1 MAKFFFNFQ
10 AQFFV
15 LLIISVV
22 GSLLILPDMKTAPH
36 DVTVDCIRI
45 EHLDTTDKETG
56 YREFKCIREQPTTT
70 K

>member
-15 LLIISVV
+15 FLVVTVVGLVLII
-22 GSLLILPDMKTAPH
+22 PDIKDVPSN
-36 DVTVDCIRI
+36 VTVDCIRI
-45 EHLDTTDKETG
+45 ETLTTKDEDTG
-56 YREFKCIREQPTTT
+56 YQEYKCIREKTA